1 MSESAADIA
10 KALGGKRSGRG
21 YICRCPCSNHGKGNG
36 DRNPSLSI
44 ADGNERLLVKC
55 FAGCDARD
63 ILDALQ
69 QQGLLERGQGSAGHQ
84 LLLES
89 LEAVAKPDPEAI
101 AIWRSATGIEDTVA
115 ERYLS
120 ERRGLVPPYPPSLR
134 FMQNA
139 VYKPTRHHMP
149 ALVAAVSGP
158 DRRVT
163 AVQLTYLQ
171 ASDGKKAPV
180 REPRWTYGVLAEGA
194 VRLAAADK
202 ILGLAEGVE
211 DGLSAIAL
219 AKVPTWAC
227 IGAGRMHRVSVPEE
241 VTELHLFVDD
251 DEPGRA
257 AAERTAARHTAE
269 GRRVVLRLPPLGFKD
284 WNDVAMEGALA

>member
-1 MSESAADIA
+1 
-10 KALGGKRSGRG
+10 
-21 YICRCPCSNHGKGNG
+21 
-36 DRNPSLSI
+36 
-44 ADGNERLLVKC
+44 
-55 FAGCDARD
+55 
-63 ILDALQ
+63 
-69 QQGLLERGQGSAGHQ
+69 
-84 LLLES
+84 
-89 LEAVAKPDPEAI
+89 
-101 AIWRSATGIEDTVA
+101 
-115 ERYLS
+115 
-120 ERRGLVPPYPPSLR
+120 
-134 FMQNA
+134 
-139 VYKPTRHHMP
+139 MP

-158 DRRVT
+158 DRHVT
-163 AVQLTYLQ
+163 GVQLTYLR
-171 ASDGKKAPV
+171 ASDGQKAPV
-180 REPRWTYGVLAEGA
+180 ATPRMTLGVLAEGA
-194 VRLAAADK
+194 VRLAAATE